1 MKILVI
7 QQKMIGDVL
16 VSTLLCNNLRKAYPD
31 AQIDYMVY
39 KSTLPVLQGN
49 TSIDNYI
56 LFERKHRRSKLAFFK
71 LIFKVRKKKYDLVI
85 DAYSKL
91 ESWLTVLLS
100 SAPMRISYKKIGR
113 SFLYTHNIPQS
124 DEPKSNVGLVIEKRL
139 SLLEPLNLDIE
150 TEVVPK
156 LTVTEDEK
164 QFASNLFDEHQLNR
178 NKKTVM
184 ISIIGSSPNKTYPLE
199 YMSKVVDYVSEQ
211 IDVNILFNYIPKQL
225 ELAKVIFDNCSEN
238 TKKNIFF
245 NLLGKNLREFIII
258 MDACDLIVGNDGGA
272 INMAKALGKPSFII
286 FSPWI
291 EKEMWSTFEDG
302 KLNDSVHLKDYQPE
316 LFQEKTTKQL
326 KDSSIALYPNLKP
339 EFFKDKL
346 ARFLAYNFSENE
358 VKLVPTNFNK
368 IYSDY
373 KVFPL
378 SAVIITYNE
387 EEHLEKCL
395 SSLVGVVD
403 EVIVV
408 DSFSTDNTKAICRKY
423 NVTFIQHKFEG
434 YIEQKN
440 YAIQQATHNYILSLD
455 GDEALSDELK
465 ESILK
470 VKPYW
475 DFDGYYSKRLNNYC
489 GQWIKHS
496 DWYPDK
502 KLRLFKKGSGEWKG
516 INPHDSYTLKRSK
529 KLGKLEGDLLHWIYR
544 DYEEHKQKVEHFSN
558 IASKAYYRL
567 GIKSNIFKIIFRP
580 SWAFFK
586 SYFLR
591 CGFLDGKNGY
601 IICKEQFNVTYYK
614 YTKLYRLWRAK
625 KN

>member
-16 VSTLLCNNLRKAYPD
+16 VSTLLCNNLRKAYPN

-49 TSIDNYI
+49 NSVDNYI
-56 LFERKHRRSKLAFFK
+56 LFERKHRKSKLEFFK
-71 LIFKVRKKKYDLVI
+71 LIYQVRKEKYDLVI

-91 ESWLTVLLS
+91 ESWLTVLFS
-100 SAPMRISYKKIGR
+100 NAPTKISYKKIGR
-113 SFLYTHNIPQS
+113 SFLYSHNIPQS
-124 DEPKSNVGLVIEKRL
+124 DEPKSNVGLIIERRL
-139 SLLEPLNLDIE
+139 SLLNPLNLNIE
-150 TEVVPK
+150 FEVVPK
-156 LTVTEDEK
+156 LSVTVEEK
-164 QFASNLFDEHQLNR
+164 QFVSNLFDEYKLDR

-184 ISIIGSSPNKTYPLE
+184 ISIIGSSANKTFPLE
-199 YMSKVVDYVSEQ
+199 YMSRVVDFVSEK
-211 IDVNILFNYIPKQL
+211 IDVNILFNYIPNQL
-225 ELAKVIFDNCSEN
+225 DLAQKVYDHCAEK
-238 TKKNIFF
+238 TQKNIFF

-258 MDACDLIVGNDGGA
+258 MDACDFIIGNDGGA
-272 INMAKALGKPSFII
+272 INMAKALDKPSFII

-302 KLNDSVHLKDYQPE
+302 KLHDSVHLKDYQPE
-316 LFQEKTTKQL
+316 LFLDKTTKQL

-339 EFFKDKL
+339 SYFKTKL
-346 ARFLAYNFSENE
+346 EDFLEYNFSKNSNE
-358 VKLVPTNFNK
+358 LVPTNFNK
-368 IYSDY
+368 VYSQH
-373 KVFPL
+373 KIFPL

-395 SSLVGVVD
+395 SSLIGVVD
-403 EVIVV
+403 EIIVV
-408 DSFSTDNTKAICRKY
+408 DSYSTDKTEAICRKY

-440 YAIQQATHNYILSLD
+440 YAIQQASHNYILSLD
-455 GDEALSDELK
+455 GDEALTDELK
-465 ESILK
+465 ESILT
-470 VKPYW
+470 VKPHW
-475 DFDGYYSKRLNNYC
+475 DHDGYYSKRLNNYC

-502 KLRLFKKGSGEWKG
+502 KLRLFKKGSGEWRG
-516 INPHDSYTLKRSK
+516 INPHDSYTLKSGK
-529 KLGKLEGDLLHWIYR
+529 KLGKLKGDLLHWIYR
-544 DYEEHKQKVEHFSN
+544 DYEEHKQKVENFSN
-558 IASKAYYRL
+558 IASKAYYKL
-567 GIKSNIFKIIFRP
+567 GIKSTYLKIILRP
-580 SWAFFK
+580 SWAFIK

-591 CGFLDGKNGY
+591 CGFLDGKNGF

-614 YTKLYRLWRAK
+614 YTKLYRLWHP

>member
-16 VSTLLCNNLRKAYPD
+16 VSTLLCNNLRKAYPN

-49 TSIDNYI
+49 PNIDDYI
-56 LFERKHRRSKLAFFK
+56 LFERKHRRSKLEFFK
-71 LIFKVRKKKYDLVI
+71 LIFHVRKQKYDLVI

-91 ESWLTVLLS
+91 ESWLTVLFS
-100 SAPMRISYKKIGR
+100 NAPMKISYKKIGR
-113 SFLYTHNIPQS
+113 TFLYSHNIPLS
-124 DEPKSNVGLVIEKRL
+124 DEPKSNVGLVIERRL
-139 SLLEPLNLDIE
+139 SLLDPLHLDIE
-150 TEVVPK
+150 IDVVPK
-156 LTVTEDEK
+156 LTVTTEEK
-164 QFASNLFDEHQLNR
+164 DFVTNLFEEYKLDS

-199 YMSKVVDYVSEQ
+199 YMAEVVDYISDK
-211 IDVNILFNYIPKQL
+211 IDANILFNYIPNQL
-225 ELAKVIFDNCSEN
+225 ELAQKVYDSCAERTQKS
-238 TKKNIFF
+238 IFF

-272 INMAKALGKPSFII
+272 INMAKALDKPSFII

-302 KLNDSVHLKDYQPE
+302 KLHDSVHLLDYKPD
-316 LFQEKTTKQL
+316 LFKSKTKKQL
-326 KDSSIALYPNLKP
+326 KESSIALYPSLKP
-339 EFFKDKL
+339 SYFKTKL
-346 ARFLAYNFSENE
+346 EDFLTCNFSENS
-358 VKLVPTNFNK
+358 VDSVLTNFNK
-368 IYSDY
+368 VYSQH
-373 KVFPL
+373 KTFPL

-395 SSLVGVVD
+395 ASLVDVAD

-408 DSFSTDNTKAICRKY
+408 DSYSTDRTEEICKKY
-423 NVTFIQHKFEG
+423 QVNFILHKFEG

-440 YAIQQATHNYILSLD
+440 YAIQQAKHNYILSLD
-455 GDEALSDELK
+455 GDEALTDELK
-465 ESILK
+465 ESILS

-475 DFDGYYSKRLNNYC
+475 DYDGYYSKRLNNYC

-502 KLRLFKKGSGEWKG
+502 KLRLFKKGSGEWRG
-516 INPHDSYTLKRSK
+516 INPHDSYTLKNGK

-544 DYEEHKQKVEHFSN
+544 DYEEHKQKVENFSN
-558 IASKAYYRL
+558 IAAKAYYKL
-567 GIKSNIFKIIFRP
+567 GIKSTYFKIIFRP

-591 CGFLDGKNGY
+591 LGFLDGKKGF
-601 IICKEQFNVTYYK
+601 IICKEQFNVTYFK
-614 YTKLYRLWRAK
+614 YIKLYKLWHPK
-625 KN
+625 